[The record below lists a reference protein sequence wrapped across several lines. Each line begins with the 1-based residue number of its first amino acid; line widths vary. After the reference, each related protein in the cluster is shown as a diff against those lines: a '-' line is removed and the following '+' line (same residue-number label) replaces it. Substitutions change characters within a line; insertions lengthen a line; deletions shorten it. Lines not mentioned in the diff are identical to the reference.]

1 VRVYVTGGS
10 GFVGAHVVRVMAA
23 HGAEVAAPGHSEV
36 DVTDPRAVR
45 DSVVTFAPD
54 AIVHCA
60 ILNDFGRLYAD
71 RQAGWDAYVGAT
83 RSLVDAANEA
93 DARMLLVS
101 TDWVFDGTQSG
112 ATEDTPPNPINLYG
126 FLKAASELVVT
137 ERADR
142 GSVARIAAVQGSPNG
157 GASSA
162 VPAHGGASP
171 AGAAD
176 GGTPSAVAADGGSRA
191 QGAAPREQDAGFGY
205 FVAALV
211 QRLRNGERFG
221 VWESERINMVATPT
235 LASEAAELMWRILER
250 DLDGI
255 FHCCGGESVDRRTLA
270 RRAAEI
276 FELDAGLL
284 DLGVEPPHEALSVP
298 AAAATGS
305 ASAGPAAT
313 GSASPAAAAT
323 DSASPG
329 PAAAGSVPIA
339 IPYDTS
345 LDASRTAAAL
355 EVELPDVAEM
365 LRRMC
370 RELTPA

>member
-83 RSLVDAANEA
+83 RNLVDAANEA
-93 DARMLLVS
+93 GARMLLVS

-142 GSVARIAAVQGSPNG
+142 GSVARIAAVQGSPDG
-157 GASSA
+157 RAPS
-162 VPAHGGASP
+162 

-176 GGTPSAVAADGGSRA
+176 GGSRLR
-191 QGAAPREQDAGFGY
+191 GAAPREQDAGFGY

-221 VWESERINMVATPT
+221 VWESDSINMIATPT
-235 LASEAAELMWRILER
+235 LASDAAELMWRILER

-255 FHCCGGESVDRRTLA
+255 FHCCGGEPVDRRTLA
-270 RRAAEI
+270 MRAAQI
-276 FELDAGLL
+276 FELDPSLL
-284 DLGVEPPHEALSVP
+284 DLGLEPPPEALP
-298 AAAATGS
+298 A
-305 ASAGPAAT
+305 
-313 GSASPAAAAT
+313 
-323 DSASPG
+323 
-329 PAAAGSVPIA
+329 A

-345 LDASRTAAAL
+345 LDATRTAAAL
-355 EVELPDVAEM
+355 DVELPDITEM

-370 RELTPA
+370 RELTAV